1 MMRWTRGLVLIMV
14 ATMLVLPGCGAAK
27 KTNETAPSPTSEAV
41 KPAPVELQVWSHMT
55 EPEVGEIDKLAQ
67 EWAKQTGNRVQV
79 VFDQGDFAGAVTA
92 IAAGKGPDMIVGVP
106 HDNLGQFLKAGQLA
120 TVPSGVVDRSKFVPL
135 SLNAVSFDGKMMAVP
150 LSMEAVALYYRTDKL
165 KSPPKT
171 WDEFIAAAKQYGF
184 SYDVKTFYFSYGF
197 IAGNGGYVFKDK
209 GNGALDP
216 GDIGLGNEGA
226 QKGYA
231 TIQSF
236 LTQYKFMPPD
246 VSGDAAKAAFQ
257 SGKTAMYISGPW
269 DADGFKKANVP
280 FAVAPMADL
289 EGGKKFTP
297 FVGVYAAF
305 VNAKTTDAKQKA
317 AWDLMKFLLD
327 KSPLPLFRV
336 GNRIPVQK
344 SVLEL
349 NEVKNSPLVVGFGAS
364 AANGTPMPNISQMGA
379 VWDPTGKALDL
390 LVQNKLDPKAVAQK
404 IEKEVKEAIAQQ
416 K

>member
-1 MMRWTRGLVLIMV
+1 MGTWTRKLAVL
-14 ATMLVLPGCGAAK
+14 MLVAMLLLAGCGGAKVSSPSTNEAAK
-27 KTNETAPSPTSEAV
+27 ES

-55 EPEVGEIDKLAQ
+55 EPEVAEIDKLAQ
-67 EWAKQTGNRVQV
+67 EWAKQTGNKVQV

-92 IAAGKGPDMIVGVP
+92 IAAGKGPDMIIGVP

-120 TVPSGVVDRSKFVPL
+120 AVPSGLINKDNFVPL

-150 LSMEAVALYYRTDKL
+150 LAMEAVALFYRTDKI
-165 KSPPKT
+165 KTPPKT
-171 WDEFIAAAKQYGF
+171 WDEFIADAKQYGF

-216 GDIGLGNEGA
+216 TDIGLGNEGA

-236 LTQYKFMPPD
+236 VTKYKFMPPD
-246 VSGDAAKAAFQ
+246 ITGDAAKASFQ

-269 DADGFKKANVP
+269 DVDGFKKANVP

-297 FVGVYAAF
+297 FVGVYSAF
-305 VNAKTTDAKQKA
+305 VNAKTSEAKQKA
-317 AWDLMKFLLD
+317 AWDLMKFVLD
-327 KSPLPLFRV
+327 KSPLPLFKV
-336 GNRIPVQK
+336 GSRIPVQK
-344 SVLEL
+344 SVLAL
-349 NEVKNSPLVVGFGAS
+349 PEVKDSPLVAGFGAS
-364 AANGTPMPNISQMGA
+364 AANGVPMPNIPQMGA

-390 LVQNKLDPKAVAQK
+390 LVQNKLDPKAAAAK